1 MQVKYERRGWI
12 KLKKLLVGMF
22 HSSEHY
28 RDNWKCEAER
38 VLTEL
43 KGTKVEV
50 DALMKIML
58 ELVVN
63 DQDAYMIISIV
74 RAIMRTVL

>member
-1 MQVKYERRGWI
+1 
-12 KLKKLLVGMF
+12 
-22 HSSEHY
+22 
-28 RDNWKCEAER
+28 
-38 VLTEL
+38 VLIEL

-58 ELVVN
+58 ELLVN

-74 RAIMRTVL
+74 RAIMRTVICWGDFCPTDRNGDTGLKGLDLRIIFR